1 MTIAQRIE
9 LRRLGYTKEEIAEL
23 VELEKAPQPEA
34 PPEPETVPE
43 PETAPEPE
51 APPEPKATQPTNDI
65 NAQLLV
71 AINNLTT
78 VLQNQKLNQ
87 TAQPEVKPETVDDI
101 FNNILKG

>member
-23 VELEKAPQPEA
+23 VELEKAPQPE
-34 PPEPETVPE
+34 

-51 APPEPKATQPTNDI
+51 TPPEPEIAPEPEVTQPNNDI

-71 AINNLTT
+71 AINNLTS

-87 TAQPEVKPETVDDI
+87 TAQPEVHQETVDDI

>member
-43 PETAPEPE
+43 PEASPEPE
-51 APPEPKATQPTNDI
+51 ATQPTNDI

-71 AINNLTT
+71 AINNLTS

-87 TAQPEVKPETVDDI
+87 TAQPEVHQETVDEI
-101 FNNILKG
+101 LNNILKG

>member
-23 VELEKAPQPEA
+23 VELEKAPEPEAPPESETAQEPEA
-34 PPEPETVPE
+34 PPEPE
-43 PETAPEPE
+43 AP
-51 APPEPKATQPTNDI
+51 QPNNDI

-87 TAQPEVKPETVDDI
+87 SAQPEVKQETVDDI

>member
-23 VELEKAPQPEA
+23 VELEKAPQPD
-34 PPEPETVPE
+34 
-43 PETAPEPE
+43 PEPE
-51 APPEPKATQPTNDI
+51 APPQPEPEPETPTQPEATQPNNDI

-87 TAQPEVKPETVDDI
+87 TAQPEVKQETVDDI